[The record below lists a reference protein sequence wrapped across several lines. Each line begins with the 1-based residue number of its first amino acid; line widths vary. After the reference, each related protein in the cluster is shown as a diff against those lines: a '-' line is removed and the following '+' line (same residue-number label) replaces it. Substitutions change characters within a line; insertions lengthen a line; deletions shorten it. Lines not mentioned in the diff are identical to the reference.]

1 MEDEGRH
8 EAPRSFSLNT
18 ILAGAGVSLSAFVG
32 IWWFAT
38 WLANVSQLTAQVS
51 DLQKSVNAE
60 QNTLTAISTTQAALI
75 QELADDQAEFHNERT
90 P

>member
-38 WLANVSQLTAQVS
+38 WLANVSQLTVEVS
-51 DLQKSVNAE
+51 TIQKTQQDE
-60 QNTLTAISTTQAALI
+60 QNTLTTLTTTLAALT
-75 QELADDQAEFHNERT
+75 QEVADDQAVHNERT